1 MEVLY
6 HTDNNNN
13 KNISRD
19 ARIFATKTARSI
31 AEVQKNVNN
40 MADVLVFLE
49 VLGYDDS
56 TAQKNG
62 FENLK
67 ELSKH
72 VYNFIDAFDNK
83 QTNDVNLSELP
94 VPGIKQRLA
103 EILIT
108 MFPWLGALVLLYL
121 TGVSLW
127 MAWGLPADVTV
138 AFVAGVFFGLILTE
152 GLLQTF
158 GRLFSFYYSQ
168 ANFGEVKRNIKR
180 IYTLSATL
188 LTGATVS
195 IYVVSIFAHIPYELA
210 TITTISIVTISLHRI
225 SYVVLYGL
233 KKLNHIALSYAGAF
247 AALLAVFFLL
257 PNFVPNMTLRYFAGL
272 ASAFSVLTS
281 FAIYHHYK
289 ILRQSSISIVAKDAP
304 HFYSPPSINGKTIT
318 SRFGV
323 QLWECLPYS
332 VYGTLYFVILFADRI
347 ISWAFNPITVTAAN
361 GTLLP
366 LSFNSV
372 YHIGADLALL
382 TILPAA
388 ILQYWITSPIY
399 SLMHNRA
406 TNLRVAERQNI
417 DIFLRHVYRK
427 MITVSV
433 AISVVMATALNLLAP
448 TIMLHIGGSSVST
461 RILGLASAGAVFM
474 TIFAG
479 NSIFLIFLNRAKTL
493 ALLSIPPALVVI
505 IGGVAIAQATG
516 FENTILA
523 YVAAA
528 VLAATMSTIVTARTM
543 ANGSSRIF
551 ARFI

>member
-1 MEVLY
+1 
-6 HTDNNNN
+6 
-13 KNISRD
+13 
-19 ARIFATKTARSI
+19 
-31 AEVQKNVNN
+31 

-67 ELSKH
+67 ELSKY
-72 VYNFIDAFDNK
+72 VYNLIDAFDNK
-83 QTNDVNLSELP
+83 QRNDVNLSELP
-94 VPGIKQRLA
+94 VPGTKQRLA

-180 IYTLSATL
+180 IYTLSAIL
-188 LTGATVS
+188 LTGATVL
-195 IYVVSIFAHIPYELA
+195 IYVASIFAHIPYELA
-210 TITTISIVTISLHRI
+210 TITTISIATISLHRI

-272 ASAFSVLTS
+272 ASAFAVLTS

-289 ILRQSSISIVAKDAP
+289 ILGQSSISIVAKDAP
-304 HFYSPPSINGKTIT
+304 PFYSPPSINGKTLT
-318 SRFGV
+318 SRFDV

-332 VYGTLYFVILFADRI
+332 VFGTLYFVILFADRI
-347 ISWAFNPITVTAAN
+347 ISWAFNPLTVAAAN

-406 TNLRVAERQNI
+406 INLRVAERQKI
-417 DIFLRHVYRK
+417 DFFLQHVYRK

-479 NSIFLIFLNRAKTL
+479 NSIFLIFLNKAKTL
-493 ALLSIPPALVVI
+493 ALLSIPPALAVI
-505 IGGVAIAQATG
+505 IGGVVIAQATG

-528 VLAATMSTIVTARTM
+528 VLAATISTIFTARTM
-543 ANGSSRIF
+543 ANGSSRVF

>member
-13 KNISRD
+13 NISRE
-19 ARIFATKTARSI
+19 ARIFAAKTARSI
-31 AEVQKNVNN
+31 AEIQQNVNN
-40 MADVLVFLE
+40 MADVLVFIE

-56 TAQKNG
+56 IAQKNG

-67 ELSKH
+67 ELAKY
-72 VYNFIDAFDNK
+72 VFNFIDAFDNK
-83 QTNDVNLSELP
+83 QKNAANLFEIP
-94 VPGIKQRLA
+94 VPSTKQRLA

-108 MFPWLGALVLLYL
+108 IFPWLGSLVLLYL

-138 AFVAGVFFGLILTE
+138 AFLAGVFFGLILTE

-168 ANFGEVKRNIKR
+168 ANISEAKRNIKR
-180 IYTLSATL
+180 IYALAAIL
-188 LTGATVS
+188 LTGATVL
-195 IYVVSIFAHIPYELA
+195 IYSASIFAHIPYELA
-210 TITTISIVTISLHRI
+210 TITTISIATISLHRI

-233 KKLNHIALSYAGAF
+233 KKLNHIAISYAGAF
-247 AALLAVFFLL
+247 VVLLAVFFLL
-257 PNFVPNMTLRYFAGL
+257 PNFIPDMTLRYFAGL
-272 ASAFSVLTS
+272 GSAFAVLTG
-281 FAIYHHYK
+281 FAIYHHYG
-289 ILRQSSISIVAKDAP
+289 IMRQSSISIVAKDAP
-304 HFYSPPSINGKTIT
+304 HFYSPLSINDKTIT

-347 ISWAFNPITVTAAN
+347 ISWAFNPITATAAN

-388 ILQYWITSPIY
+388 ILQYWIMSPVY
-399 SLMHNRA
+399 SLVHNRA
-406 TNLRVAERQNI
+406 AKLRVAERHKI
-417 DIFLRHVYRK
+417 DFFLRHVYRK
-427 MITVSV
+427 MITASI
-433 AISVVMATALNLLAP
+433 AISVVMATALNLFAP
-448 TIMLHIGGSSVST
+448 TIMLHIGASTVST
-461 RILGLASAGAVFM
+461 RILGIASAGAVFM
-474 TIFAG
+474 TLFAG
-479 NSIFLIFLNRAKTL
+479 NSIFLLFLNKAKTL
-493 ALLSIPPALVVI
+493 ALISIPPALVVI

-516 FENTILA
+516 FENTVLA